1 MKIDNSHLCAECTG
15 KGCKL
20 CLGTGIDQS
29 FKGTPEPEE
38 IEDFTKQKACK
49 VCGRPF
55 MAKTYKVY
63 RRINGVLKWFIYK
76 SIVCPDCK
84 KQLYSLP

>member
-29 FKGTPEPEE
+29 FEGTPEPEILE
-38 IEDFTKQKACK
+38 EPTRQKACK
-49 VCGRPF
+49 ICGAPF
-55 MAKTYKVY
+55 MATTYKVY
-63 RRINGVLKWFIYK
+63 RRINGVLKWFVYK
-76 SIVCPDCK
+76 SLVCPSCK
-84 KQLYSLP
+84 MLLHNLK